1 MRISPLVVLATRA
14 SGAGLRFQPGGF
26 NKHGSRKSSNV
37 GSDMVRE
44 RDDTSKRM
52 LLGSDDGI
60 SDVVRI
66 KGPDKSLDVGST
78 FGHDER
84 IILGSP
90 RRLVGFDDSTIRNG
104 KREMPCYPLL

>member
-1 MRISPLVVLATRA
+1 
-14 SGAGLRFQPGGF
+14 
-26 NKHGSRKSSNV
+26 
-37 GSDMVRE
+37 
-44 RDDTSKRM
+44 M
-52 LLGSDDGI
+52 LLGSDDGM

-78 FGHDER
+78 FGNDER